1 MELSV
6 SHLII
11 NFVPGVFHKRR
22 NKISTRETIFDQLEK
37 SSLHYQREIILIYKK

>member
-37 SSLHYQREIILIYKK
+37 FQPTLSERNHFDLEK